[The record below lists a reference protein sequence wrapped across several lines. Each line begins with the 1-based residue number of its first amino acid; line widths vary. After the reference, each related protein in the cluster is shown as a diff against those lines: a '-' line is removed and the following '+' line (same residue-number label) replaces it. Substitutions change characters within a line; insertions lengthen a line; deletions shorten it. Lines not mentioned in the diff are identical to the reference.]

1 MCIFVLVFESNII
14 DIIGHDQEVLN
25 GDATGEGC
33 KIYCIYMVYLCNY
46 FLLCD
51 FIL

>member
-1 MCIFVLVFESNII
+1 MCIFVFVLESNII

-33 KIYCIYMVYLCNY
+33 NIYCIYMA
-46 FLLCD
+46 
-51 FIL
+51 

>member
-1 MCIFVLVFESNII
+1 MCVLVFVSESDIV
-14 DIIGHDQEVLN
+14 DIIGHDQEVLI

-33 KIYCIYMVYLCNY
+33 NVYCIYMAYVNTLRI
-46 FLLCD
+46 